1 MKCFLHHDQDAVGAC
16 KSCGKGLC
24 PHCAV
29 DLGKGLA
36 CRQHCEAAVEALIG
50 LIDYNLQMSPKTT
63 GFLRGSRQI
72 QIGATLFNGALGL
85 AFLAWGLRQDP
96 GLNLLSVMGGLLLAY
111 SLFHLARVRQLP
123 RVDAK
128 PSQAPE

>member
-1 MKCFLHHDQDAVGAC
+1 MKCFWHQNQDAIGAC

-36 CRQHCEAAVEALIG
+36 CRHRCEADVQALIA
-50 LIDYNLQMSPKTT
+50 LIDHNHQMTGKTMS
-63 GFLRGSRQI
+63 FLRGNRQI
-72 QIGATLFNGALGL
+72 QMGATFLYGAMGL
-85 AFLAWGLRQDP
+85 AFLAWGLLQDP
-96 GLNLLSVMGGLLLAY
+96 KLNLLSIMGGLFLAY
-111 SLFHLARVRQLP
+111 GLFNMARVSQLP

-128 PSQAPE
+128 LSNAPE